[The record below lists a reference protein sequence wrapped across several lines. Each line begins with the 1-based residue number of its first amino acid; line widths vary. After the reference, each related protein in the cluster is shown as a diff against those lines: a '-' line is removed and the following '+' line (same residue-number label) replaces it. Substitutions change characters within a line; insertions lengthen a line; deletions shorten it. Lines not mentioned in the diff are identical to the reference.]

1 MDLEKTLV
9 GENVKIY
16 YDRHI
21 IDTSYASSSA
31 IDTIEGAVEGIC
43 GDMIYISYMFTKDV
57 YSTQK
62 GLFSDRV
69 THLKKETKMTSLINM
84 KYVVR
89 IDLL

>member
-43 GDMIYISYMFTKDV
+43 GDMIYISYMF
-57 YSTQK
+57 
-62 GLFSDRV
+62 
-69 THLKKETKMTSLINM
+69 
-84 KYVVR
+84 KY
-89 IDLL
+89 L